1 MPQPDS
7 NAEENVVSLQNINRN
22 FLTALQR
29 QYDMLAFTLAGIRT
43 ADPKAYEY
51 YSNVS
56 RAMPAPSVHLPHEQM
71 VAYSRGLLLR
81 TSMNDLLALSSECL
95 NQCHLLCLLIKTRG
109 RNVESSPDNDRVVG
123 EQHAAFSHMN
133 LQDKFN
139 AMEESF
145 DIISDLE
152 DSIFSIAAALRV
164 LARGGLVTNDDISP
178 DGSLT
183 LEFKSIQAIDSA
195 AKLGVEPTAAGVIK
209 NTEAPAAPKTTK
221 LADSYRTFK
230 PGEVLE
236 LTDEELLGLNIT
248 VAKFFDGLF
257 RSIDAFGREQ
267 LGNQS

>member
-1 MPQPDS
+1 MSQPDP
-7 NAEENVVSLQNINRN
+7 NAEENVISLQNINRN

-29 QYDMLAFTLAGIRT
+29 QYDMLAFTLAGIRS

-51 YSNVS
+51 FSSVS
-56 RAMPAPSVHLPHEQM
+56 RAMPAPSAHLPHEQM
-71 VAYSRGLLLR
+71 VAYSHGLLLR

-109 RNVESSPDNDRVVG
+109 RNTASTPDSDRIIG
-123 EQHAAFSHMN
+123 EKQAAFAQMN

-139 AMEESF
+139 AMEQSF

-152 DSIFSIAAALRV
+152 DSVFSIAAALRV
-164 LARGGLVTNDDISP
+164 LVRGGLVTNDDISP

-183 LEFKSIQAIDSA
+183 LEFKSIKEFDAPI
-195 AKLGVEPTAAGVIK
+195 VEPTAAGVTK
-209 NTEAPAAPKTTK
+209 NSDAPAPAKATK
-221 LADSYRTFK
+221 LTDSYRTFK

-248 VAKFFDGLF
+248 IAKFFDGLF
-257 RSIDAFGREQ
+257 RSIDAYGREQ
-267 LGNQS
+267 LGGKA